1 MFTRAVELDHQSK
14 YKEAYAL
21 YCKGLQ
27 YFVALVNAECDPA
40 KKQILHEK
48 ADAYMKRAE
57 EIKRLGD
64 ALLEEPAN
72 SKSVT
77 ITSKSKPL
85 ARQPS
90 GKNESLVSARA
101 ALTPTPLFTQ
111 LRNVF
116 PLFFNTNL
124 EIYYF
129 NTALQSEC
137 VLLVRIL

>member
-1 MFTRAVELDHQSK
+1 MFTRAVELDHQSN
-14 YKEAYAL
+14 YKEAYDL

-48 ADAYMKRAE
+48 ANAYMKRAE
-57 EIKRLGD
+57 EIKRLGETM
-64 ALLEEPAN
+64 LEVPAT

-77 ITSKSKPL
+77 ITTQPKPI

-90 GKNESLVSARA
+90 GKNASLVSARA

-111 LRNVF
+111 LSNACF
-116 PLFFNTNL
+116 FIFLTLKFTMCLFL
-124 EIYYF
+124 
-129 NTALQSEC
+129 
-137 VLLVRIL
+137 